1 MSHNDQMK
9 KRKDLIT
16 DHECSMNVQEVKIRI
31 NVRRK
36 EVFKDYLAISQ
47 KPWFNNKRLL
57 KITFV
62 GEPAVD
68 DGGPSREFF
77 SGL

>member
-9 KRKDLIT
+9 KMKDLII
-16 DHECSMNVQEVKIRI
+16 DHECAMNVQEVKIRI
-31 NVRRK
+31 IVRRK

-57 KITFV
+57 KLDYLCGRTC
-62 GEPAVD
+62 
-68 DGGPSREFF
+68 R
-77 SGL
+77 